1 MAGATQERTLLG
13 VGSCAWFGADFLSGH
28 RVMQVRPRFCL
39 WDAFSA
45 CQPPGL
51 ERLVH
56 RRLVRTKKG
65 DRLGIKERQHLRQEH
80 AGHALR
86 RIDPEEGV
94 GQSGPCQARR

>member
-1 MAGATQERTLLG
+1 
-13 VGSCAWFGADFLSGH
+13 
-28 RVMQVRPRFCL
+28 MQVRPRFYP
-39 WDAFSA
+39 WDALST
-45 CQPPGL
+45 CQTLSL

-56 RRLVRTKKG
+56 RRLVRTKKC

-94 GQSGPCQARR
+94 GQSGPCQTRRRAALRRLRGIDQKT